1 MNLKYSDD
9 SWVEPSDQKLDDMV
23 RQLQANHPS
32 GTWGHDGLDGSGM
45 GGGRRHG
52 GHGRC
57 RGGGHG
63 RHGGHGVMGM
73 GGGRF

>member
-1 MNLKYSDD
+1 
-9 SWVEPSDQKLDDMV
+9 
-23 RQLQANHPS
+23 
-32 GTWGHDGLDGSGM
+32 M